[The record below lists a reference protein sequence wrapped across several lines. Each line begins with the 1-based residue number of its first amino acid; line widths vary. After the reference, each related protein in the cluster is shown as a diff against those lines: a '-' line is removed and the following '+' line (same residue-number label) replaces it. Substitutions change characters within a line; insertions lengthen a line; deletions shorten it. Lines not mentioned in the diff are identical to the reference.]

1 MFGYKNIQL
10 KIKSIDSITMAINSD
25 WTFRTSP
32 WCFFLFKACIHHL
45 VQRNNVHIISKDIV
59 QPMKNFIWRMRI
71 LSAFLVGKLNFWIWK
86 WFESQQNREIKF
98 TYTSLASNP
107 RFWQTNLS
115 SAAPYPWE
123 KCATSVVLHRWINL
137 SVVLRFFFVCYSCS
151 MHQNILPF
159 SLQENENKG
168 YVKNMQ
174 WILISLV
181 VIIM

>member
-1 MFGYKNIQL
+1 MNFSYL
-10 KIKSIDSITMAINSD
+10 AMV
-25 WTFRTSP
+25 
-32 WCFFLFKACIHHL
+32 FFLFKACIHHL

-71 LSAFLVGKLNFWIWK
+71 LSAFFVGKLNFWIWK

-98 TYTSLASNP
+98 TYTIRASNP

-137 SVVLRFFFVCYSCS
+137 SVVLRFFCVCYSCS

-168 YVKNMQ
+168 YVKNM
-174 WILISLV
+174 
-181 VIIM
+181 